1 MAIEVSSNDAQVAR
15 GPAVNVADTA
25 NEILLR
31 SKVVGDAFDRLQV
44 TAGGQIRTGAGV
56 AAPAVGTPVTSGSF
70 GSAPGLTIKD
80 SAASPGYTIIK
91 ASDEADSIY
100 VAATNGE
107 DLFVG
112 SGHDVVT
119 VQAGTALVLNCPA
132 IALTSAAVSVGSM
145 GASTSVNGA
154 TPVPRAAAIATPA
167 APGVLYDQT
176 EMASLKTAI
185 DALRVALTNF
195 GITL

>member
-44 TAGGQIRTGAGV
+44 TAGGQILTGAGV
-56 AAPAVGTPVTSGSF
+56 AAPAVGTPVSSGSF
-70 GSAPGLTIKD
+70 GSAPGITIKD
-80 SAASPGYTIIK
+80 SGTSPGYTIIR
-91 ASDEADSIY
+91 ASDEADGIY

-107 DLFVG
+107 SLDIG
-112 SGHDVVT
+112 SGHDVT
-119 VQAGTALVLNCPA
+119 TLQAGTAIVVNCPA
-132 IALTSAAVSVGSM
+132 VAITSAAVSVGGM

>member
-56 AAPAVGTPVTSGSF
+56 AAPAVGTPVSSGSF
-70 GSAPGLTIKD
+70 GSAPGITIKD
-80 SAASPGYTIIK
+80 SGTTPGYTLIK
-91 ASDEADSIY
+91 ASDEADTIY
-100 VAATNGE
+100 VAATDGE
-107 DLFVG
+107 NLYVG
-112 SGHDVVT
+112 SGHENVT
-119 VQAGTALVLNCPA
+119 VVSVNSVILSSPIVA
-132 IALTSAAVSVGSM
+132 IASPTVSLSSG